1 MRISRC
7 LTIEPPPFSRL
18 RLSHTQPLHSKR
30 QTGLPAASKAIQPG
44 THNSTLSSKCDPA
57 PKPESCSDP
66 IGPFSH
72 PVQTPVPLPT
82 PFQLL
87 KTHSAAIVTY
97 CNSKLGWTILNFC
110 FDFFRLRVS
119 AGVHNRLAADA
130 VNLIKQP

>member
-1 MRISRC
+1 MRISRW

-18 RLSHTQPLHSKR
+18 RLSRAQPLHSNGR
-30 QTGLPAASKAIQPG
+30 PAFRRLKGNPAWHAQLD
-44 THNSTLSSKCDPA
+44 LSSKCDPA

-119 AGVHNRLAADA
+119 VGVHNRRAADA
-130 VNLIKQP
+130 VNFIKQP